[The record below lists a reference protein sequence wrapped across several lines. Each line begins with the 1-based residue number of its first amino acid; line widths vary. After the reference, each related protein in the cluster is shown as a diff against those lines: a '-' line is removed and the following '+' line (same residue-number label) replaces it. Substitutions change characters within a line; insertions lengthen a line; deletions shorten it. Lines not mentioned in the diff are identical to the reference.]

1 MIIWRLTGF
10 VNRNQ
15 VIFPLIFLLTMLYNR
30 FTKVKSILMDN
41 EICRY
46 SPGTSCRQA
55 QLHGRLSL
63 YGQRFRNHFY
73 SDIRCSLR
81 IEAPHTAERYGLFM
95 LISTKGRYSLRVM
108 IDLAEH
114 QTDDYIPL
122 KEIAARQ
129 EISEKYLESIIKLL
143 VKGRFLTG
151 LRGKGGGYKLTK
163 SPDQYTV
170 GSILRL
176 TEESLAP
183 VSCLEEDAPSC
194 PRMAA
199 CRTLPLWK
207 GLDKV
212 INDYLDKVT
221 VADLVRQDNDSYD
234 YII

>member
-1 MIIWRLTGF
+1 
-10 VNRNQ
+10 
-15 VIFPLIFLLTMLYNR
+15 ML
-30 FTKVKSILMDN
+30 
-41 EICRY
+41 
-46 SPGTSCRQA
+46 
-55 QLHGRLSL
+55 
-63 YGQRFRNHFY
+63 FR
-73 SDIRCSLR
+73 S
-81 IEAPHTAERYGLFM
+81 
-95 LISTKGRYSLRVM
+95 
-108 IDLAEH
+108 
-114 QTDDYIPL
+114 PL

-221 VADLVRQDNDSYD
+221 VADLVSQDNDSYD